1 MIKKNTLLKLFKP
14 LNIYYSKMDNDLG
27 VNGGSNF
34 YCKIC
39 DVKCRDKFNFNRHL
53 QSKAHL
59 RIMTDNQNEDNNL
72 DKKFI
77 CECGKKYNFSS
88 GLCKH
93 KKSCKFILDKKAE
106 QDKTELLIQ
115 KIEHLE
121 QIIQDQSFNQVIN
134 NTINNTNNNN
144 FNINIFLNEKCKDAI
159 NMTEFIKLIKN
170 SISDIS
176 SCIVNKNLNIELTEQ
191 VNKEYNLLDDYQ
203 KPYYI
208 TDKSRNSLYIK
219 DNDEWVKDNGDLL
232 YDKTKV
238 LQPVLIKN
246 KIDNFHKS
254 VDMDNM
260 TDNQQEDYCKLVSEA
275 TKDMDKTKIVKTICC
290 NGVNPKEV

>member
-1 MIKKNTLLKLFKP
+1 
-14 LNIYYSKMDNDLG
+14 MDNDLG

-59 RIMTDNQNEDNNL
+59 RIMTDNQNEGDNL

-93 KKSCKFILDKKAE
+93 KKSCKFIQDKKRE
-106 QDKTELLIQ
+106 QDKTDLLIQ

-121 QIIQDQSFNQVIN
+121 KVIQDQSFNQVIN
-134 NTINNTNNNN
+134 NTTNNTNNNN
-144 FNINIFLNEKCKDAI
+144 FNINIFLNENCKNAI

-176 SCIVNKNLNIELTEQ
+176 SCIVNKNLNIELTDQ
-191 VNKEYNLLDDYQ
+191 VNKEYNSLDDYQ
-203 KPYYI
+203 KPFYI

-232 YDKTKV
+232 YDKTKT
-238 LQPVLIKN
+238 LQKDIIKN
-246 KIDNFHKS
+246 KTDQFHNS

-260 TDNQQEDYCKLVSEA
+260 TEKQQEQYCMLISEA
-275 TKDMDKTKIVKTICC
+275 TKDLDKTKIVKNICG
-290 NGVNPKEV
+290 NGLNPKEL

>member
-1 MIKKNTLLKLFKP
+1 MFYYIKTIMSQKSKP
-14 LNIYYSKMDNDLG
+14 
-27 VNGGSNF
+27 NF
-34 YCKIC
+34 YCECC
-39 DVKCRDKFNFNRHL
+39 DYTTSRKSDYNKHLATDKHKL
-53 QSKAHL
+53 K
-59 RIMTDNQNEDNNL
+59 QNKTE
-72 DKKFI
+72 KSYE
-77 CECGKKYNFSS
+77 CECGKNYKHKQSLFN
-88 GLCKH
+88 H
-93 KKSCKFILDKKAE
+93 KKSCKFIQDKKAE
-106 QDKTELLIQ
+106 QDKTDLLIK

-134 NTINNTNNNN
+134 NTTNNNNN

-176 SCIVNKNLNIELTEQ
+176 SCIVNKNLNIELTDQ
-191 VNKEYNLLDDYQ
+191 VNKEYNLLDNYS
-203 KPYYI
+203 KPFYI